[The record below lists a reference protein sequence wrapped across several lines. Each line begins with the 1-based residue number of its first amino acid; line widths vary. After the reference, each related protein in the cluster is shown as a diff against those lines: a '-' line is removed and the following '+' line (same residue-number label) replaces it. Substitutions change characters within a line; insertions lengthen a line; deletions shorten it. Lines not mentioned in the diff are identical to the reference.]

1 MLSVYLLERSV
12 VQHVPPGC
20 AFDMPQ
26 LIESLLSL
34 GKNVIG
40 FPISEYWLDIGRMS
54 DYEKA
59 RSDAQE
65 GRCA

>member
-1 MLSVYLLERSV
+1 
-12 VQHVPPGC
+12 VPSGC
-20 AFDMPQ
+20 SFDMPQ

-34 GKNVIG
+34 NKKVIG
-40 FPISEYWLDIGRMS
+40 FPISEYWLDIGRMA

-59 RSDAQE
+59 RSDAEE